1 MTEAEILEN
10 SLYDELGLF
19 KEAIQQILVEYEIM
33 QDHPLYTKFKTILT
47 ILQS

>member
-1 MTEAEILEN
+1 MTEAKILEN

-19 KEAIQQILVEYEIM
+19 EEALHQILTEYEVM
-33 QDHPLYTKFKTILT
+33 RDHKLYIKFKNILT

>member
-1 MTEAEILEN
+1 MTESAILEN

-19 KEAIQQILVEYEIM
+19 EEALNQILTEYEVM
-33 QDHPLYTKFKTILT
+33 QNHPLYIKFKTILT